1 MKTLIIIIATIVLGV
16 IIWGLILGKGDNS
29 LLGQA
34 TRVFNIGVDQMKSLV
49 P

>member
-16 IIWGLILGKGDNS
+16 IIWGLILGTGPDS
-29 LLGQA
+29 LLSQA
-34 TRVFNIGVDQMKSLV
+34 KNVLKIGVDQMKSLV